1 MTPEFL
7 SPPILVTVGLFL
19 FSLVVLGLWVFWR
32 SAGPRVSVSVVDS
45 LLTPTEQLF
54 HRSLDIALEGRLQVL
69 CKVRLAD
76 LLQVTGNDTK
86 ERHRLFRRIAA
97 KHVDFLL
104 VGPETLEPVLAIEL
118 DDSSHDRTDRKQ
130 RDQFLDELFAV
141 AEFPLL
147 RVKAAASYSPRQ
159 ILRAIAEITDQ
170 LEWNRR

>member
-1 MTPEFL
+1 MIPEFL
-7 SPPILVTVGLFL
+7 SPPVLVTGGLFL
-19 FSLVVLGLWVFWR
+19 FSLVVVVLWVFWR
-32 SAGPRVSVSVVDS
+32 SSGPKVYVSVVDS

-54 HRSLDIALEGRLQVL
+54 RRSLDIALDGRLQIL

-76 LLQVTGNDTK
+76 LLQVRGHDAK
-86 ERHRLFRRIAA
+86 ERQRLFRRFAA

-104 VGPETLEPVLAIEL
+104 AEPETLEPVLAIEL
-118 DDSSHDRTDRKQ
+118 DDSSHDRIDRRQ

-159 ILRAIAEITDQ
+159 ILRAIEEITEK
-170 LEWNRR
+170 LEWNSR